1 MSEAVIPEVNS
12 ADVVLHHLEL
22 FGLGEEAFT
31 GARRALIL
39 ADELDVTTHN
49 LITAGAV
56 AIAFDPSSILLN
68 RLMVSF
74 TERRFLTKQ
83 DLRYVNTAS
92 IENRKI
98 LRTFHSFSVFEGST
112 LQPVVMTEEGGM
124 VWSWLPRGEGGI
136 LLVGTNL
143 SADLVRLRQ
152 GNPSKALER
161 PGDPMW
167 GIAGERPNYL
177 FDQQMDGLPRH
188 ARPAD
193 EWCEVLASFIATK
206 LGCRRRPLLP
216 GGAPGAVV
224 ITGDDDQAYLEKY
237 AEQLKLLGNTPITYF
252 LHPLTRHTPATLT
265 SMLGKSS
272 IDLGIHPDALESP
285 RDYARV
291 LKEQCAWFERLVGKR
306 ASSLRNHGFL
316 NDGYWGHLKPWVD
329 EGISFSSNIPGLD
342 GCAVNGSLLPA
353 RVYDKGYLTGHWSVV
368 TAIGDGVRYVNG
380 GKSDVESANCIFDLA
395 DAIRQSAIPG
405 VMVLNFHPQNV
416 GDTRA
421 MHLAARE
428 VIRSGFIAW
437 NMRDCLDWFANG
449 VASTPTGSFRR
460 TLGRIL
466 PSNWSNALF
475 QSAGGYGAGA
485 KKNKKA

>member
-1 MSEAVIPEVNS
+1 MTSEVNS
-12 ADVVLHHLEL
+12 VDVVLHHLRT
-22 FGLGEEAFT
+22 FGLGDEAFT

-39 ADELDVTTHN
+39 ADEWDIATHN
-49 LITAGAV
+49 LVTAGAV
-56 AIAFDPSSILLN
+56 AVALNPSKILLN
-68 RLMVSF
+68 RMMVSS
-74 TERRFLTKQ
+74 RARMVLTRQ
-83 DLRYVNTAS
+83 DLQSVNMAS
-92 IENRKI
+92 IRTRKA
-98 LRTFHSFSVFEGST
+98 LRTLHSFAVFEGEG
-112 LQPVVMTEEGGM
+112 LQPVVITEEGSM
-124 VWSWLPRGEGGI
+124 VWSWLPCGEGGL

-143 SADLVRLRQ
+143 AADLVRLRQ
-152 GNPSKALER
+152 GDPNNALAR
-161 PGDPMW
+161 PVDPMW

-177 FDQQMDGLPRH
+177 FEQQMDGLPRH

-193 EWCEVLASFIATK
+193 EWCEVLAAFIATK
-206 LGCRRRPLLP
+206 LGYRRRPLLP
-216 GGAPGAVV
+216 GGAPGAIV

-252 LHPLTRHTPATLT
+252 LHPLTRHTPSTLS
-265 SMLGKSS
+265 SMLGKPSV
-272 IDLGIHPDALESP
+272 DLGIHPDALESP
-285 RDYARV
+285 GDYARL
-291 LKEQCAWFERLVGKR
+291 LKEQCAWFERLVGRR

-316 NDGYWGHLKPWVD
+316 NDGYWGHLKPWID

-342 GCAVNGSLLPA
+342 GCALNGSLLPA
-353 RVYDKGYLTGHWSVV
+353 RVYDDGRLTGHWSVV

-395 DAIRQSAIPG
+395 EAIRQSAIPG
-405 VMVLNFHPQNV
+405 VIVLNLHPQNV

-449 VASTPTGSFRR
+449 VASTPAGSFRR

-466 PSNWSNALF
+466 PSWSNALF
-475 QSAGGYGAGA
+475 QVAGDYGAGPR
-485 KKNKKA
+485 KKSKGMM